1 MEGII
6 FRTSFKPQNVRVM
19 SVPEPSLLYRI
30 IYVRRPVPNSFANRS
45 AHGRACVSD
54 SCFMKRLCPLAD
66 CLVRVFTKQQIYL
79 FKTSPVCF
87 YTGKTPHFNNAGA
100 TFTNWSTRGTYF
112 PALCHISRKTKLNL
126 TSFCS
131 MTNTCVF
138 F

>member
-6 FRTSFKPQNVRVM
+6 FRTSFNPQNVRVM

-30 IYVRRPVPNSFANRS
+30 IYVRRRYRTHSQTVQRTVEHVCLN
-45 AHGRACVSD
+45 
-54 SCFMKRLCPLAD
+54 SCFMKALSTRGLPCSGFHQTTDLLVQNLPRLFLH
-66 CLVRVFTKQQIYL
+66 
-79 FKTSPVCF
+79 
-87 YTGKTPHFNNAGA
+87 GKTPHFNNAGA

-131 MTNTCVF
+131 ID
-138 F
+138 